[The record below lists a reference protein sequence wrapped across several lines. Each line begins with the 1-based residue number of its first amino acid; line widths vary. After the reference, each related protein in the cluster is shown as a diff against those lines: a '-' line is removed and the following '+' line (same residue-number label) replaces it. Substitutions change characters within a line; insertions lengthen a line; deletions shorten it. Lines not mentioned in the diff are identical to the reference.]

1 MKTEGGYRLRLPE
14 SIVTLV
20 RGLHPQI
27 KIQVRLG
34 LKMILETPYCG
45 KPLKD
50 ELEGLRSQRVKQ
62 FRIIY
67 RLKTDNKEVEIVVIG
82 PRKTIYEETYRLI
95 SKSD

>member
-14 SIVTLV
+14 SVVTLV
-20 RGLHPQI
+20 QGLHPQI
-27 KIQVRLG
+27 KIQIRVG
-34 LKMILETPYCG
+34 LKMILETPSCG
-45 KPLKD
+45 KPLKAD
-50 ELEGLRSQRVKQ
+50 LEELRSLRVKR

-67 RLKTDNKEVEIVVIG
+67 QLKTDNKEVEIVVIG